1 MLHKT
6 IKDGIVEA
14 LRAKDSLRLETLRGL
29 SALFL
34 NEMLASKSTEEYL
47 PDDKVLALIRRSVKQ
62 RKDSI
67 KQFEIG
73 GRADL
78 MAKEQAELKILESF
92 LPSLMSPEEV
102 RIVVKSRIDALRSAG
117 KLDLSTNRTAQA
129 GKIMGMIIKE
139 LAGKADNADVKTAV
153 DEILADSN

>member
-6 IKDGIVEA
+6 IKDGIIEA
-14 LRAKDSLRLETLRGL
+14 LRAKDTLRLETLRGL

-34 NEMLASKSTEEYL
+34 NEMLATKFNGDYL
-47 PDDKVLALIRRSVKQ
+47 PDDKVLALIKRSVKQ

-73 GRADL
+73 GRPDL

-92 LPSLMSPEEV
+92 LPEAMPMHQVLLVV
-102 RIVVKSRIDALRSAG
+102 RTRVDALKASG
-117 KLDLSTNRTAQA
+117 LLDLSTNRATQI
-129 GKIMGMIIKE
+129 GKITGMIIKE
-139 LAGKADNADVKTAV
+139 LAGKADSADVKSAV
-153 DEILADSN
+153 EEVLSEK